1 MTLLPV
7 LFNCGP
13 YINLTSTGNEVWG
26 AVEARGLNK
35 QTNKQKTWLSAFS
48 LGQINLSL
56 PQSSHLK
63 IQDHNKMSLTG
74 LKRWD
79 TISTSFNA
87 TLHSPDPVPC
97 CFSMH
102 FIRFHHAVKESVVG
116 VLSSLGPGQLAFGAH
131 HAVPVPIW
139 LCSTTYNM
147 FLPWGLCNLDCS
159 GDSFGP

>member
-26 AVEARGLNK
+26 AVEARGLK
-35 QTNKQKTWLSAFS
+35 QTNKKTWLSAFS

-63 IQDHNKMSLTG
+63 IQDHNKTSLTG

-87 TLHSPDPVPC
+87 TLHSPDTVPC
-97 CFSMH
+97 RFSMH
-102 FIRFHHAVKESVVG
+102 FIRFHHAVKESVAA
-116 VLSSLGPGQLAFGAH
+116 VLSSLGLGQLAFGAH
-131 HAVPVPIW
+131 HAVPVRCDCV
-139 LCSTTYNM
+139 LQHM
-147 FLPWGLCNLDCS
+147 FLPWGLCSLDCS
-159 GDSFGP
+159 GDSFSP